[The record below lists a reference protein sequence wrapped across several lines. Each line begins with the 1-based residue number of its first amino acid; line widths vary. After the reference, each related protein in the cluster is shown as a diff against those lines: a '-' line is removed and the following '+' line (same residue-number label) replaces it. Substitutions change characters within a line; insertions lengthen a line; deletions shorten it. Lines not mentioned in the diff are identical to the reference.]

1 MTTELET
8 PILRVDRAY
17 TAAEAAQIMGLNVSS
32 FNERV
37 REGWIKPIPIPGIR
51 RFSGYTLTQILG
63 WPAMPYDPRDYTL
76 RPRPK
81 PTILSH

>member
-17 TAAEAAQIMGLNVSS
+17 TAAEAAKIMGLNISS

-37 REGWIKPIPIPGIR
+37 REGIIQPIQIPGIR

-63 WPAMPYDPRDYTL
+63 WPAMPYDPRDYM
-76 RPRPK
+76 PRPE
-81 PTILSH
+81 PTTFSH